1 MGKIVIL
8 AKGKDADKINDA
20 LADSGLDF
28 DVVEPT
34 PSNLLHI
41 VIGMVDDEEPK
52 EEPTEEPK
60 GSEEV
65 APTDVE
71 PAPEDAEEVPS
82 EEDIAQED
90 LNVLING
97 LTVRAVQSN
106 LQESVLYV
114 PSLTRNGAKIS
125 FGLDGT
131 ELSFWELNEGAQNTQ
146 TSVSVNGQRRVATV
160 VVKEAKHLVGPV
172 LALGKVS

>member
-82 EEDIAQED
+82 EEDIA
-90 LNVLING
+90 
-97 LTVRAVQSN
+97 
-106 LQESVLYV
+106 
-114 PSLTRNGAKIS
+114 
-125 FGLDGT
+125 
-131 ELSFWELNEGAQNTQ
+131 
-146 TSVSVNGQRRVATV
+146 
-160 VVKEAKHLVGPV
+160 
-172 LALGKVS
+172 